1 MRTIIQAALS
11 LGFVCVLTISAPVA
25 TRAQELCIG
34 ICILDSDAS
43 ASYEERAR
51 RYQNNY
57 RYHGNYGASDY
68 GYDRERRYSRDYG
81 SSDYGYDRERR
92 YSREYG
98 YYGNYDSLANFD
110 SYDSYAAY
118 QRWTYYR
125 YYYDKSV
132 GSSTQYKG
140 YNKAYDIR

>member
-1 MRTIIQAALS
+1 MKPLA
-11 LGFVCVLTISAPVA
+11 
-25 TRAQELCIG
+25 
-34 ICILDSDAS
+34 AS
-43 ASYEERAR
+43 ASYEERVR

-68 GYDRERRYSRDYG
+68 GYDRERRYNRN
-81 SSDYGYDRERR
+81 
-92 YSREYG
+92 YG
-98 YYGNYDSLANFD
+98 YYGNYDILANFD

-132 GSSTQYKG
+132 GSSPQFKG
-140 YNKAYDIR
+140 YNKAYDVR